1 MNPSPPPPRSTT
13 ETPVRGSRIVGVGSY
28 QPGRV
33 LTNSE
38 LSLSVDTS
46 DEWIRSRVGIE
57 TRRIAD
63 TESVDD
69 MATRAGLDALQDAG
83 MNAADL
89 DLIIV
94 ATVTAKD
101 RSPSTAGRVSAS
113 IGAESP
119 AVFDINAACSGFT
132 HAMAIADQAIRAGSA
147 TTALVIGAERLSDF
161 TDWTDR
167 STCVLVGDGAGAVIL
182 TATDDPGI
190 GPVHWGS
197 VPALAQAVRIEE
209 PSLHLE
215 QEGLT
220 VYRWAITQAAQLARR
235 TCELAGIGPEDLAAF
250 IPHQANLRIIEPLAD
265 QLGIAREITA
275 RDVIHSG
282 NTSSASIPIALAKLV
297 RSGEVPPDS
306 PALLFGF
313 GGGFAFAGQ
322 VIRTPRNTAATL
334 PAARHPLS

>member
-1 MNPSPPPPRSTT
+1 MNLSPPRSMTDAA
-13 ETPVRGSRIVGVGSY
+13 VHGSRVAGVGSY

-38 LSLSVDTS
+38 LSLLVDTS

-57 TRRIAD
+57 SRRIAD
-63 TESVDD
+63 AESVAD
-69 MATRAGLDALQDAG
+69 MAIQAGLDALQDAG
-83 MNAADL
+83 MDAKDL

-101 RSPSTAGRVSAS
+101 RTPSTAGRVSAS
-113 IGAESP
+113 IGAGSP
-119 AVFDINAACSGFT
+119 AVFDVNAACSGFT

-147 TTALVIGAERLSDF
+147 TTALVIGAEKLSDF

-167 STCVLVGDGAGAVIL
+167 GTCVLVGDGAGAAIL
-182 TATDDPGI
+182 TASDEPGV

-220 VYRWAITQAAQLARR
+220 VYRWAITQAAKLARR
-235 TCELAGIGPEDLAAF
+235 TCELAGIRPEDLAAF

-265 QLGIAREITA
+265 QLGIPRAITA

-322 VIRTPRNTAATL
+322 VIRTPRNVAA
-334 PAARHPLS
+334 

>member
-1 MNPSPPPPRSTT
+1 MNPSPPRSMPDA
-13 ETPVRGSRIVGVGSY
+13 PVRGSRVVGVGSY
-28 QPGRV
+28 QPARI

-38 LSLSVDTS
+38 LSLMVDTS

-57 TRRIAD
+57 SRRIAD
-63 TESVDD
+63 TDSVAD

-83 MNAADL
+83 MDAGDL
-89 DLIIV
+89 DMIIV

-113 IGAESP
+113 IGAASP
-119 AVFDINAACSGFT
+119 AVFDVNAACSGFT
-132 HAMAIADQAIRAGSA
+132 HALAIADQAIRAGSA
-147 TTALVIGAERLSDF
+147 TTALIIAAEKLSDF
-161 TDWTDR
+161 TDWADR
-167 STCVLVGDGAGAVIL
+167 STCVLVGDGAGAAIL
-182 TATDDPGI
+182 TATDEPGV

-209 PSLHLE
+209 PSLQLE

-235 TCELAGIGPEDLAAF
+235 TCELAGIRPEDLAAF

-265 QLGIAREITA
+265 QLGIPRAITA

-297 RSGEVPPDS
+297 RTGEVPPDS

-322 VIRTPRNTAATL
+322 VIRTPRNTAAIL
-334 PAARHPLS
+334 PADAPPLS